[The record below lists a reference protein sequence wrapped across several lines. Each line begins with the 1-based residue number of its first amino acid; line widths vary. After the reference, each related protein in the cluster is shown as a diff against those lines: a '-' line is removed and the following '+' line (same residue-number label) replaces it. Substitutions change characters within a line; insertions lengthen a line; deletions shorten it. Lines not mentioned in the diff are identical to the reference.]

1 MSLSDNW
8 LRAINGNPYLEKPEL
23 ADRDGLSVRIT
34 PAGTITWQYRFRID
48 NQHGRLTLGRYPDL
62 KLADAR
68 KLIPELRNSVANNID
83 PRVFWKQCN
92 TFVDQTTLRDCCEQF
107 LSARSAAL
115 KLGTVTPYQSCFRAH
130 LYDALLIAKSKVSHS
145 ASG

>member
-1 MSLSDNW
+1 MFCCASQQLKSHVHKVIIISLSDSR
-8 LRAINGNPYLEKPEL
+8 LCAINGQPYSGKPEL

-48 NQHGRLTLGRYPDL
+48 NQPGRLTLGRYPDL

-83 PRVFWKQCN
+83 PRVFWKQRN
-92 TFVDQTTLRDCCEQF
+92 TFAGQTTLRDCCEPF
-107 LSARSAAL
+107 FGANCSS
-115 KLGTVTPYQSCFRAH
+115 
-130 LYDALLIAKSKVSHS
+130 
-145 ASG
+145 